1 MTEIK
6 RTKSRE
12 EYIKNICP
20 GNIVAFNSGEYMF
33 SGRVIDFSPTNRV
46 VIKTRNGSV
55 FFVERNDIV
64 WVKTGSKWPLGIYN
78 ALKLKQKEN

>member
-1 MTEIK
+1 MDEIK
-6 RTKSRE
+6 RTKSRV
-12 EYIKNICP
+12 EYINNMQP

-33 SGRVIDFSPTNRV
+33 SGRVIDFSPDNNV

-55 FFVERNDIV
+55 FFVKRNDIV